1 MTACRVF
8 GVQMWSGRMVV
19 LNLFS
24 FRQNVN
30 QLGEAIP
37 RKFERKISM
46 ERLLGYLKVAMLV
59 ATLVVLSV
67 AVSPHDAD
75 AIQSINCPDV
85 GDDCMICPP
94 NVTCFQKKKK
104 G

>member
-1 MTACRVF
+1 M
-8 GVQMWSGRMVV
+8 GG
-19 LNLFS
+19 
-24 FRQNVN
+24 
-30 QLGEAIP
+30 AIP
-37 RKFERKISM
+37 RKRERKIPM
-46 ERLLGYLKVAMLV
+46 ERLLGYLKVAMLA

-67 AVSPHDAD
+67 AVSPHEVDAL
-75 AIQSINCPDV
+75 QSINCPDV